1 MDLSDLRQE
10 YADRHLD
17 LDHTEENPYRQFE
30 RWYKEAE
37 SAELL
42 EPNAMV
48 LGTID
53 SKQRSCQRTVLLK
66 SFDERGFVFYT
77 NYGSRKA
84 SHIEANPHVS
94 LLFQWLPLQRQVE
107 MNGIA
112 EKVDP
117 EETAKY
123 FRSRPRGSQ
132 IGAWVSRQSQVVSSR
147 SVLDEK
153 LKELEQRFGDGD
165 IPVPDFWGGYRVR
178 PEHFEFWQ
186 GRPSRL
192 HDRIGYQSFSDSS
205 SGIAWKR
212 IRRSP

>member
-1 MDLSDLRQE
+1 MDLSDLRQA
-10 YADRHLD
+10 YADRNLD

-84 SHIEANPHVS
+84 SHIQANPHVS

-107 MNGIA
+107 VNGIA

-123 FRSRPRGSQ
+123 FNGPCPVLVSLCAYSGPPRG
-132 IGAWVSRQSQVVSSR
+132 A
-147 SVLDEK
+147 
-153 LKELEQRFGDGD
+153 
-165 IPVPDFWGGYRVR
+165 
-178 PEHFEFWQ
+178 
-186 GRPSRL
+186 PST
-192 HDRIGYQSFSDSS
+192 
-205 SGIAWKR
+205 
-212 IRRSP
+212 SPARTAYV

>member
-53 SKQRSCQRTVLLK
+53 SKLRSCQRTVLLK

-77 NYGSRKA
+77 NYGSRKEVILKPILTSHPLPVAATSA
-84 SHIEANPHVS
+84 SGGGE
-94 LLFQWLPLQRQVE
+94 W
-107 MNGIA
+107 
-112 EKVDP
+112 
-117 EETAKY
+117 
-123 FRSRPRGSQ
+123 
-132 IGAWVSRQSQVVSSR
+132 
-147 SVLDEK
+147 
-153 LKELEQRFGDGD
+153 DGRK
-165 IPVPDFWGGYRVR
+165 G
-178 PEHFEFWQ
+178 
-186 GRPSRL
+186 
-192 HDRIGYQSFSDSS
+192 
-205 SGIAWKR
+205 
-212 IRRSP
+212 